1 MIHRLPATL
10 AAWTATIVMSLAAT
24 DGWTSDWQAAKD
36 RSKAE
41 GKPIFIYLT
50 GSDWCGWCKKL
61 EKEVISQPSFMDFA
75 KRHFVLM
82 EVDIPRKKAQPP
94 ELKKQNA
101 ELEKK
106 YLAGGYPTI
115 WVLDSEGNKLSGD
128 LGELKGGVDGYI
140 AKLREFLPQEPIR
153 PFIDDSAPGFRD
165 LTEADFAKV
174 NSADDTWT
182 WKDGVLHCT
191 GQPVSVLRSV
201 KPYTNFEI
209 VVEWMHEKPAGNSG
223 VFVWTTPES
232 IGKLTAAG
240 KPGLPQGIEVQILDH
255 AFTDRMKAAGKP
267 TDWFGTNGDVF
278 AVGVKMTPFPPLSP
292 NGSRSFP
299 RKHLAKGHGEWNQ
312 YYIRAI
318 NGEVRLWVNGGE
330 VSGGTA
336 CDPATGYLC
345 LESEGSPIQFR
356 KLRIRE
362 LP

>member
-1 MIHRLPATL
+1 MKSLTNGIIATWF
-10 AAWTATIVMSLAAT
+10 ATIAMAFATEGWTA
-24 DGWTSDWQAAKD
+24 DWQAAKA
-36 RSKAE
+36 RSKTE
-41 GKPIFIYLT
+41 GKPILLYMT

-61 EKEVISQPSFMDFA
+61 EKEVISQQAFMDFA

-82 EVDIPRKKAQPP
+82 EADYPRKKEQAP

-101 ELEKK
+101 ELEKT
-106 YLAGGYPTI
+106 YLAGGYPTM
-115 WVLDSEGNKLSGD
+115 WVLDSEGNRLSKD
-128 LGELKGGVDGYI
+128 LGEVKGGVEGYI
-140 AKLREFLPQEPIR
+140 TKLKEFVPQDAVR
-153 PFIDDSAPGFRD
+153 ASIDDTAPGFRD
-165 LTEADFAKV
+165 LTETDFAKV
-174 NSADDTWT
+174 NSADDTWS

-191 GQPVSVLRSV
+191 GQPVSVLRSA
-201 KPYTNFEI
+201 KPYTNFEL

-232 IGKLTAAG
+232 IEKLTAAG
-240 KPGLPQGIEVQILDH
+240 KPGLPQGIEVQVLDH
-255 AFTDRMKAAGKP
+255 AFTDQMKAAGKP

-318 NGEVRLWVNGGE
+318 NGEVRLWVNGEE
-330 VSGGTA
+330 VSGGNG
-336 CDPATGYLC
+336 CDPASGYLC